1 MCGICGVLSSG
12 DSRETVSNMVAAM
25 RHRGPDD
32 RGIIARGDA
41 TLGMTRLAIIDPT
54 SGGHQP
60 METPDGLISIVYNGE
75 LYNFHAE
82 RELLNSKGYQF
93 VSSSDTEVVLRMYE
107 HYGDDFL
114 QRMRGMFAL
123 AIHDQRR
130 GPGREKLLLAR
141 DQMGI
146 KPLLYARARGQLV
159 FASELKALL
168 ASGLITPEIDEV
180 ALRLLLTYG
189 SVSQPRT
196 ILRGVRALLP
206 AHRMIAENGAER
218 IERYWSLRA
227 DQSKHLRE
235 LPYQEQIEEVT
246 RALEE
251 SVRLQ
256 MISDVPLGAFLSGG
270 IDSSLLVAMMARQ
283 VSGNRVKTF
292 SVGFESEGNEI
303 DESDDAERTARFIG
317 TDHSRVVVSGR
328 EVRDRI
334 CHIACGLD
342 QPSVDGVNSYFV
354 SLAAR
359 SAVTV
364 AISGT
369 GGDELFAG
377 YPSFIKMKL
386 AMEGNG
392 DDSWLGSMRGRL
404 IDLANQPSFDRMVFL
419 RGGWRVA
426 RLREESFLNKY
437 GSINTIFDT
446 HGATQLIAPHLRRAA
461 QAGRS
466 RHHDLAHT
474 DELPTAGV
482 IERTSALCLRGYT
495 NNQLLR
501 DIDAVSMS
509 HSLEVRVPYLD
520 PVIAD
525 LAMSLPDHAKL
536 GSLSDFSN
544 YTDAAAGSYRAT
556 GAKRILLDIGK
567 RFLPADF
574 DLTPKRGF
582 GMPFGDWLRGPL
594 RDVLEDTLSVDSTR
608 QRGLLD
614 PAAVTAVR
622 DEFLSDS
629 RPWYKPWLLMMI
641 ELWSREVLD
650 KSAEMKICSATNRS
664 NCAAAAFGDDRT

>member
-1 MCGICGVLSSG
+1 MCGICGVIG
-12 DSRETVSNMVAAM
+12 RGVSREAVSKMVAAM
-25 RHRGPDD
+25 HHRGPDD
-32 RGIIARGDA
+32 CGVLARDDA
-41 TLGMTRLAIIDPT
+41 TLGMTRLAIIDTT

-75 LYNFHAE
+75 LYNFHSE
-82 RELLNSKGYQF
+82 RELLNTKGYQF
-93 VSSSDTEVVLRMYE
+93 VSSSDTEVVLRMYQ

-114 QRMRGMFAL
+114 LRMRGMFAL
-123 AIHDQRR
+123 AIHDRRR

-146 KPLLYARARGQLV
+146 KPLLYAHCGGRLV
-159 FASELKALL
+159 FASEIKAIL
-168 ASGLITPEIDEV
+168 ASGLITPEIDE
-180 ALRLLLTYG
+180 ASLRLLLTYG
-189 SVSQPRT
+189 SVYQPQT

-206 AHRMIAENGAER
+206 AHRMIVENGTER

-227 DQSKHLRE
+227 DQDKHLRA
-235 LPYQEQIEEVT
+235 LPYEEQIEEVT

-283 VSGNRVKTF
+283 VTGERVKTF
-292 SVGFESEGNEI
+292 SVGFEAEGSAI

-317 TDHSRVVVSGR
+317 TDHSRVVVSGE

-334 CHIACGLD
+334 RHIASALD

-359 SAVTV
+359 RRVTV

-369 GGDELFAG
+369 GGDEMFAG

-386 AMEGNG
+386 ETTGNG
-392 DDSWLGSMRGRL
+392 DGSWMGSVRGRL
-404 IDLANQPSFDRMVFL
+404 VDLANQPSFDPLIFL
-419 RGGWRVA
+419 RGGWRIA

-437 GSINTIFDT
+437 GSIHTIFHT
-446 HGATQLIAPHLRRAA
+446 AEATRLISPHLRRTA
-461 QAGRS
+461 QAQRS
-466 RHHDLAHT
+466 YHQDCAHI
-474 DELPTAGV
+474 DELRSAGV
-482 IERTSALCLRGYT
+482 LERTSALCLRGYT
-495 NNQLLR
+495 SNQLLR

-525 LAMSLPDHAKL
+525 IAMSLPDQAKL
-536 GSLSDFSN
+536 GRLSDFSSFEEAI
-544 YTDAAAGSYRAT
+544 TGSYRAT
-556 GAKRILLDIGK
+556 GAKRILIDIGK
-567 RFLPADF
+567 KFLPADF

-594 RDVLEDTLSVDSTR
+594 HDVFEDTLSVDTTLR
-608 QRGLLD
+608 RGLLD
-614 PAAVTAVR
+614 PSAVTAAKN
-622 DEFLSDS
+622 DFQNNSG
-629 RPWYKPWLLMMI
+629 PWYKPWLLMML
-641 ELWSREVLD
+641 ELWSREILD
-650 KSAEMKICSATNRS
+650 RSSTAAELYSMTES
-664 NCAAAAFGDDRT
+664 NSAAAATGAKRT

>member
-12 DSRETVSNMVAAM
+12 DNRDTVSNMVAAM

-41 TLGMTRLAIIDPT
+41 TLGMTRLAIIDTT

-114 QRMRGMFAL
+114 RRMRGMFAL
-123 AIHDQRR
+123 AIHDRRR

-168 ASGLITPEIDEV
+168 ASGLITPKIDEV
-180 ALRLLLTYG
+180 SLRLLLTYG

-196 ILRGVRALLP
+196 ILSGVRALLP
-206 AHRMIAENGAER
+206 AHRMIVENGAER

-283 VSGNRVKTF
+283 VTSERVKTF
-292 SVGFESEGNEI
+292 SVGFEAEGRTI
-303 DESDDAERTARFIG
+303 DETDVSERTARFIG
-317 TDHSRVVVSGR
+317 TDHSRVVVSGK

-334 CHIACGLD
+334 CHIASALD

-359 SAVTV
+359 RAVTV

-386 AMEGNG
+386 ETTGNG
-392 DDSWLGSMRGRL
+392 HDSWMGSMRGR
-404 IDLANQPSFDRMVFL
+404 IVDLANQPSFDRLVFL
-419 RGGWRVA
+419 RGGWRIA

-437 GSINTIFDT
+437 GAINTIFHT
-446 HGATQLIAPHLRRAA
+446 NQATELIAPPLRKMA

-466 RHHDLAHT
+466 YHQDCTHI
-474 DELPTAGV
+474 DELPTARV

-509 HSLEVRVPYLD
+509 HSLEIRVPFLD

-525 LAMSLPDHAKL
+525 IAMSLPDEAKL
-536 GSLSDFSN
+536 GSLSDFSGLGEAV
-544 YTDAAAGSYRAT
+544 AASYRAT

-567 RFLPADF
+567 KFLPADF

-594 RDVLEDTLSVDSTR
+594 RDVIEDTLSVDATR

-614 PAAVTAVR
+614 PTAVTAVKN
-622 DEFLSDS
+622 DFQNNSG
-629 RPWYKPWLLMMI
+629 PWYKPWLLMML
-641 ELWSREVLD
+641 ELWSRQVLD
-650 KSAEMKICSATNRS
+650 RISSLAGVDSPTEP
-664 NCAAAAFGDDRT
+664 NCAVAVTGAERT

>member
-1 MCGICGVLSSG
+1 VCGICGVLGRG
-12 DSRETVSNMVAAM
+12 DSREAVSNMVAAM
-25 RHRGPDD
+25 HHRGPDD
-32 RGIIARGDA
+32 QGILTRGDI
-41 TLGMTRLAIIDPT
+41 TLGMTRLAIIDTT

-60 METPDGLISIVYNGE
+60 METPDGLISIIYNGE
-75 LYNFHAE
+75 LYNFHSE
-82 RELLNSKGYQF
+82 REHLKSKGHRF

-107 HYGDDFL
+107 QYGDDFL
-114 QRMRGMFAL
+114 LRMRGMFAL
-123 AIHDQRR
+123 AIHDRR
-130 GPGREKLLLAR
+130 AGLGRERLLLAR
-141 DQMGI
+141 DHMGI
-146 KPLLYARARGQLV
+146 KPLLYAHARGQLV
-159 FASELKALL
+159 FASELKAIL
-168 ASGLITPEIDEV
+168 ASGLVTPEIDEV
-180 ALRLLLTYG
+180 SLRLLLTYG
-189 SVSQPRT
+189 SVYQPRT
-196 ILRGVRALLP
+196 ILRGVQVLLP
-206 AHRMIAENGAER
+206 AHRMIVENGRDR
-218 IERYWSLRA
+218 IERYWSLSA
-227 DQSKHLRE
+227 DQNKYLRE
-235 LPYQEQIEEVT
+235 LPYEEQVEEVA

-256 MISDVPLGAFLSGG
+256 MISDVSLGAFLSGG

-283 VSGNRVKTF
+283 VTGERVKTF
-292 SVGFESEGNEI
+292 SVGFESEGTAI
-303 DESDDAERTARFIG
+303 DESDEAERTARFIG
-317 TDHSRVVVSGR
+317 ADHSRVVVSGKD
-328 EVRDRI
+328 VRDRI
-334 CHIACGLD
+334 CHIAFGLD

-359 SAVTV
+359 RAVTV

-386 AMEGNG
+386 EAEGNG
-392 DDSWLGSMRGRL
+392 HDSWMGSMRGRL
-404 IDLANQPSFDRMVFL
+404 IDLANQPSLDRVLLL

-426 RLREESFLNKY
+426 RLRAESFLNKY
-437 GSINTIFDT
+437 GAINTIFDT
-446 HGATQLIAPHLRRAA
+446 DGATQLIAPHLRALA

-525 LAMSLPDHAKL
+525 MAMSLPDQAKL
-536 GSLSDFSN
+536 GNLSDFSN
-544 YTDAAAGSYRAT
+544 YADAAAGSYRAT

-567 RFLPADF
+567 KFLPADF

-594 RDVLEDTLSVDSTR
+594 SDVLEDTLSDDSTR

-614 PAAVTAVR
+614 PSAVAAVKN
-622 DEFLSDS
+622 EFRNGSGA
-629 RPWYKPWLLMMI
+629 WYKPWLLMML

-650 KSAEMKICSATNRS
+650 QSSRLQSGSGIKQS
-664 NCAAAAFGDDRT
+664 NCATAVVGADRT

>member
-1 MCGICGVLSSG
+1 MCGICGVWG
-12 DSRETVSNMVAAM
+12 REDRDALGAMVGAM
-25 RHRGPDD
+25 HHRGPDD
-32 RGIIARGDA
+32 RGDFHDARVS
-41 TLGMTRLAIIDPT
+41 LGMTRLAIIDTT

-60 METPDGLISIVYNGE
+60 MQTPDGGIVLVYNGE
-75 LYNFHAE
+75 LYNFASE
-82 RELLNSKGYQF
+82 RELLKKRGHQF
-93 VSSSDTEVVLRMYE
+93 KSTSDTEVVLKMYE
-107 HYGDDFL
+107 EYGDDFL
-114 QRMRGMFAL
+114 TRMRGMFAL
-123 AIHDQRR
+123 AVYDRRR
-130 GPGREKLLLAR
+130 GRGRERLLLAR

-146 KPLLYARARGQLV
+146 KPLLYAHANGNLV
-159 FASELKALL
+159 FASEVKALL
-168 ASGLITPEIDEV
+168 AGGLVSREIDPV

-189 SVSQPRT
+189 SIYQPRT
-196 ILRGVRALLP
+196 ILRDVRMLLP
-206 AHRMIAENGAER
+206 AHRLIAEGGRER
-218 IERYWSLRA
+218 IERYWSLSTERHTYL
-227 DQSKHLRE
+227 QG
-235 LPYQEQIEEVT
+235 LPYEQQVDIVAS
-246 RALEE
+246 ALEE

-283 VSGNRVKTF
+283 VTGKQVKTF
-292 SVGFESEGNEI
+292 SVGFEAEGRGI

-328 EVRDRI
+328 EVRERI
-334 CHIACGLD
+334 CHIARGLD

-386 AMEGNG
+386 HAKHNGNASLTG
-392 DDSWLGSMRGRL
+392 AMRGKL
-404 IDLANQPSFDRMVFL
+404 SDLANKSSFDRLVFL
-419 RGGWRVA
+419 RGGWRIA
-426 RLREESFLNKY
+426 RLREESFLNQY
-437 GSINTIFDT
+437 GSINTIFHT
-446 HGATQLIAPHLRRAA
+446 NVATKLTAPHLRKTA

-466 RHHDLAHT
+466 FHQDCIQI
-474 DELPTAGV
+474 DELPTADV

-495 NNQLLR
+495 NSQLLR

-509 HSLEVRVPYLD
+509 HSLEIRVPYLD

-525 LAMSLPDHAKL
+525 IALSLPEQAKL
-536 GSLSDFSN
+536 GSLSDFSGFG
-544 YTDAAAGSYRAT
+544 DAVAGSYRAT

-567 RFLPADF
+567 KFLPSDF

-594 RDVLEDTLSVDSTR
+594 RDVLEDTLSVDATR

-614 PAAVTAVR
+614 PDGVTAVKNN
-622 DEFLSDS
+622 FQNNSG
-629 RPWYKPWLLMMI
+629 PWYEPWVLMML
-641 ELWSREVLD
+641 ELWGREVLD
-650 KSAEMKICSATNRS
+650 RS
-664 NCAAAAFGDDRT
+664 STLAGLYSKPQPNCAAFVTGAEGI

>member
-1 MCGICGVLSSG
+1 VCGICGVLGSG
-12 DSRETVSNMVAAM
+12 DSREAVSNMVAAM

-32 RGIIARGDA
+32 RGILARGDA
-41 TLGMTRLAIIDPT
+41 TLGMTRLAIIDTT

-75 LYNFHAE
+75 LYNFHSE
-82 RELLNSKGYQF
+82 RELLNSKGYKF

-107 HYGDDFL
+107 HYGDDFVL
-114 QRMRGMFAL
+114 RMRGMFAL
-123 AIHDQRR
+123 AIHDRRRRR
-130 GPGREKLLLAR
+130 GRLLLAR
-141 DQMGI
+141 DHMGI
-146 KPLLYARARGQLV
+146 KPLVYTYARGQLV

-168 ASGLITPEIDEV
+168 ASGFITPEIDEV
-180 ALRLLLTYG
+180 SLRLLLTYG
-189 SVSQPRT
+189 SVYQPRT
-196 ILRGVRALLP
+196 ILRGVHALLP
-206 AHRMIAENGAER
+206 AHRMIVENGRER

-227 DQSKHLRE
+227 DQNKDVRE
-235 LPYQEQIEEVT
+235 MSYEDQVDEVA
-246 RALEE
+246 RALTE

-270 IDSSLLVAMMARQ
+270 IDSSLLVALMARQ
-283 VSGNRVKTF
+283 VTGERVKTF
-292 SVGFESEGNEI
+292 SVGFEAEGRAI
-303 DESDDAERTARFIG
+303 DESDDAERTARYIG
-317 TDHSRVVVSGR
+317 TDHSRVVVSGK

-334 CHIACGLD
+334 CHIAWGLD

-359 SAVTV
+359 RAVTV

-386 AMEGNG
+386 ETKGNG
-392 DDSWLGSMRGRL
+392 HDSWMGSMRGRL
-404 IDLANQPSFDRMVFL
+404 VNLANQPSFDRML
-419 RGGWRVA
+419 SRRGGWRVA
-426 RLREESFLNKY
+426 RLREESFRNKY
-437 GSINTIFDT
+437 GLVHTIFNTD
-446 HGATQLIAPHLRRAA
+446 GATQLIAPHLRALA
-461 QAGRS
+461 QTGRS
-466 RHHDLAHT
+466 RHYDLAHI

-520 PVIAD
+520 PVVAD
-525 LAMSLPDHAKL
+525 IAMSLPEHAKL
-536 GSLSDFSN
+536 GSLSEFSDFAE
-544 YTDAAAGSYRAT
+544 AAAGSYRAT

-567 RFLPADF
+567 KFLPADF

-594 RDVLEDTLSVDSTR
+594 CDVLEDTLSEDVTR

-614 PAAVTAVR
+614 PSAVAAVKN
-622 DEFLSDS
+622 EFQNGSG
-629 RPWYKPWLLMMI
+629 PWYKPWLLMML

-650 KSAEMKICSATNRS
+650 QTSNLKSGSWTSLAQQIRC
-664 NCAAAAFGDDRT
+664 

>member
-1 MCGICGVLSSG
+1 
-12 DSRETVSNMVAAM
+12 M

-32 RGIIARGDA
+32 RGILARDDA
-41 TLGMTRLAIIDPT
+41 TLGMTRLAIIDIT
-54 SGGHQP
+54 SRGHQP

-75 LYNFHAE
+75 LYNFHSE
-82 RELLNSKGYQF
+82 RELLTSKGYQF

-114 QRMRGMFAL
+114 LRMRGMFAL
-123 AIHDQRR
+123 AIHDRRR
-130 GPGREKLLLAR
+130 GPGRERLLLAR

-146 KPLLYARARGQLV
+146 KPLLYARVDGRFI

-168 ASGLITPEIDEV
+168 ASRLVERQIDEV
-180 ALRLLLTYG
+180 SLRLLLTYG
-189 SVSQPRT
+189 SVYQPRT
-196 ILRGVRALLP
+196 ILSGVRALLP
-206 AHRMIAENGAER
+206 AHRIIVENGAER

-235 LPYQEQIEEVT
+235 LPYEEQVEEVA

-283 VSGNRVKTF
+283 VTGERVKTF
-292 SVGFESEGNEI
+292 SVGFEAEGRDI
-303 DESDDAERTARFIG
+303 DETGDAEQTARFIG
-317 TDHSRVVVSGR
+317 TDHSRVVVSGE

-334 CHIACGLD
+334 CHIASGLD

-359 SAVTV
+359 RAVTV

-377 YPSFIKMKL
+377 YPSFMKMKL
-386 AMEGNG
+386 ETAGNG
-392 DDSWLGSMRGRL
+392 HDSWMGSMRGRVV
-404 IDLANQPSFDRMVFL
+404 DLANQPSFDRLVFL
-419 RGGWRVA
+419 RGGWRLA

-437 GSINTIFDT
+437 GSINTIFHT
-446 HGATQLIAPHLRRAA
+446 NAATDLIAPHLRKIAE
-461 QAGRS
+461 AGRS
-466 RHHDLAHT
+466 YHQDCAHI

-482 IERTSALCLRGYT
+482 LERTSALCLRGYT

-509 HSLEVRVPYLD
+509 HSLEIRVPYLD

-525 LAMSLPDHAKL
+525 IAMSLPDQVKL

-544 YTDAAAGSYRAT
+544 FGEAVAGSYRAT
-556 GAKRILLDIGK
+556 GSKRILLDIGK
-567 RFLPADF
+567 KFLPADF

-594 RDVLEDTLSVDSTR
+594 RDVLEDTLSVDAVR
-608 QRGLLD
+608 PRGLLD
-614 PAAVTAVR
+614 PAAVTAVKN
-622 DEFLSDS
+622 DFQKNSG
-629 RPWYKPWLLMMI
+629 PWYKPWLLMML

-650 KSAEMKICSATNRS
+650 RS
-664 NCAAAAFGDDRT
+664 SSLAGFYSKTQPNCAGVTGAERT

>member
-1 MCGICGVLSSG
+1 MCGICGVVGSG
-12 DSRETVSNMVAAM
+12 DAVDAVGRMVAAM
-25 RHRGPDD
+25 HHRGPDD
-32 RGIIARGDA
+32 RGVISRGNA
-41 TLGMTRLAIIDPT
+41 TLGMTRLAIIDT
-54 SGGHQP
+54 SSGGHQP

-75 LYNFHAE
+75 LYNFQSE
-82 RELLNSKGYQF
+82 RELLKSKGQQF
-93 VSSSDTEVVLRMYE
+93 ISSSDTEVVLRMYE

-114 QRMRGMFAL
+114 LRMRGMFAL
-123 AIHDQRR
+123 AIHDRR
-130 GPGREKLLLAR
+130 QGPGREKLLLAR
-141 DQMGI
+141 DQLGI
-146 KPLLYARARGQLV
+146 KPLLYAHTSGQLV
-159 FASELKALL
+159 FASELKSII
-168 ASGLITPEIDEV
+168 ASGLIEPQIDEV
-180 ALRLLLTYG
+180 SLRLLLTYG
-189 SVSQPRT
+189 SVCQPRT
-196 ILRGVRALLP
+196 MLRGVRVLLP
-206 AHRMIAENGAER
+206 AHRMIVENGRER
-218 IERYWSLRA
+218 IERYWCLGA
-227 DQSKHLRE
+227 NQNEELRE
-235 LPYQEQIEEVT
+235 LPYEKQVEEVA
-246 RALEE
+246 RALDE

-270 IDSSLLVAMMARQ
+270 IDSSLLVALMARQ
-283 VSGNRVKTF
+283 VTGERVKTF
-292 SVGFESEGNEI
+292 SVGFGSEGNEI

-317 TDHSRVVVSGR
+317 TDHSRVVVSGE

-334 CHIACGLD
+334 CQIARGLD

-359 SAVTV
+359 RAVTV

-386 AMEGNG
+386 EAAGNG
-392 DDSWLGSMRGRL
+392 HDSWIDSMRGRL
-404 IDLANQPSFDRMVFL
+404 VDLVNQPSFDRMIFR

-426 RLREESFLNKY
+426 RLRDESFLNKY

-446 HGATQLIAPHLRRAA
+446 NGATELIAAHLRQAA
-461 QAGRS
+461 QTGRS
-466 RHHDLAHT
+466 RHHDIAHT
-474 DELPTAGV
+474 DELPAAGV

-536 GSLSDFSN
+536 GSLSDFSG
-544 YTDAAAGSYRAT
+544 YGEAAAGSYRAT

-567 RFLPADF
+567 KFLPADF

-582 GMPFGDWLRGPL
+582 GMPFADWLRGPL
-594 RDVLEDTLSVDSTR
+594 SDVLEDTLSVEST
-608 QRGLLD
+608 QHRGLLD
-614 PAAVTAVR
+614 PAAVTAVKN
-622 DEFLSDS
+622 EFQNG
-629 RPWYKPWLLMMI
+629 PGFWYKPWLLMML

-650 KSAEMKICSATNRS
+650 KRS
-664 NCAAAAFGDDRT
+664 NLTNGCSTTHTFSCPQL

>member
-1 MCGICGVLSSG
+1 VCGICGVLGSG
-12 DSRETVSNMVAAM
+12 DGRETVSNMVAAM

-32 RGIIARGDA
+32 RGILGRGDA
-41 TLGMTRLAIIDPT
+41 TLGMSRLAIIDTT

-75 LYNFHAE
+75 LYNFHSE

-114 QRMRGMFAL
+114 LRMRGMFAL
-123 AIHDQRR
+123 AIYDRRR

-146 KPLLYARARGQLV
+146 KPLLYAHASGQLV

-168 ASGLITPEIDEV
+168 AGGLITPEIDEV

-189 SVSQPRT
+189 SVYQPRT

-206 AHRMIAENGAER
+206 AHRMIVENGRER

-235 LPYQEQIEEVT
+235 LPYEEQIEEVA

-283 VSGNRVKTF
+283 VTGKRVKTF
-292 SVGFESEGNEI
+292 SVGFEAEGREI
-303 DESDDAERTARFIG
+303 DETDDAERTARFIG
-317 TDHSRVVVSGR
+317 TDHSRVVVSGE
-328 EVRDRI
+328 EVRERI
-334 CHIACGLD
+334 CHIASALD

-359 SAVTV
+359 RAVTV

-377 YPSFIKMKL
+377 YPSFIKMRL
-386 AMEGNG
+386 ENG
-392 DDSWLGSMRGRL
+392 HDSWIGSMRGRL
-404 IDLANQPSFDRMVFL
+404 VDLANQPSFDRL
-419 RGGWRVA
+419 LSRRGGWRLA
-426 RLREESFLNKY
+426 GFRAESFRNRY
-437 GSINTIFDT
+437 GSVNTIFNTD
-446 HGATQLIAPHLRRAA
+446 GANQLIAPHLRALA
-461 QAGRS
+461 QTGRS
-466 RHHDLAHT
+466 RHYDLAHI

-495 NNQLLR
+495 SNQLLR

-525 LAMSLPDHAKL
+525 IAMSLPEHAKL
-536 GSLSDFSN
+536 GSLSEFSDF
-544 YTDAAAGSYRAT
+544 AEAVAGSYRAT

-567 RFLPADF
+567 KFLPADF

-594 RDVLEDTLSVDSTR
+594 CDVLEDTLSEAVTR

-614 PAAVTAVR
+614 PSAVTAVKN
-622 DEFLSDS
+622 EFLNASG
-629 RPWYKPWLLMMI
+629 PWYKPWLLMML

-650 KSAEMKICSATNRS
+650 RGSSLAGFYSTTQP
-664 NCAAAAFGDDRT
+664 NCAMGVTDAERT

>member
-1 MCGICGVLSSG
+1 MH
-12 DSRETVSNMVAAM
+12 
-25 RHRGPDD
+25 HRGPDD
-32 RGIIARGDA
+32 HGVITRADV
-41 TLGMTRLAIIDPT
+41 TLGMTRLAIIDT
-54 SGGHQP
+54 SSGGHQP

-75 LYNFHAE
+75 LYNFHSE
-82 RELLNSKGYQF
+82 RELLESKGHRF

-107 HYGDDFL
+107 QYGDDFL
-114 QRMRGMFAL
+114 RRMRGMFAL
-123 AIHDQRR
+123 AIHDRR
-130 GPGREKLLLAR
+130 GGPGRERLLLAR

-146 KPLLYARARGQLV
+146 KPLLYAHAGSRLV
-159 FASELKALL
+159 FASEVKALL
-168 ASGLITPEIDEV
+168 ASGLVEPEIDAV
-180 ALRLLLTYG
+180 SLRLLLTYG
-189 SVSQPRT
+189 SVYQPRT
-196 ILRGVRALLP
+196 ILQGVRVLLP
-206 AHRMIAENGAER
+206 AHRLIVENGRER
-218 IERYWSLRA
+218 IERYWSLGTEENKYVR
-227 DQSKHLRE
+227 K
-235 LPYQEQIEEVT
+235 LPYEEQVEQVA

-270 IDSSLLVAMMARQ
+270 IDSSLLVALMARQ
-283 VSGNRVKTF
+283 VTGERVKTF
-292 SVGFESEGNEI
+292 SIGFESEGAAI
-303 DESDDAERTARFIG
+303 DETSDAERTARFIG
-317 TDHSRVVVSGR
+317 TDHSRVVVSGE

-334 CHIACGLD
+334 CHIAWGLD

-377 YPSFIKMKL
+377 YPSFMKMKL
-386 AMEGNG
+386 ETEGNG
-392 DDSWLGSMRGRL
+392 NDSWIGSMRGRL
-404 IDLANQPSFDRMVFL
+404 RDFANQPSFDRVVSL

-437 GSINTIFDT
+437 GSINTIFNT
-446 HGATQLIAPHLRRAA
+446 NGATDFIAPHLRQLA
-461 QAGRS
+461 QTGRS
-466 RHHDLAHT
+466 RHHDLAHI

-525 LAMSLPDHAKL
+525 LAMSLPDQAKL
-536 GSLSDFSN
+536 GNLSGFAN
-544 YTDAAAGSYRAT
+544 YGEAAAGSYRAT

-567 RFLPADF
+567 KFLPADF

-582 GMPFGDWLRGPL
+582 GMPFADWLRGPL
-594 RDVLEDTLSVDSTR
+594 LEVLEDTLSVDSTK

-614 PAAVTAVR
+614 PAAVTAVKHDFR
-622 DEFLSDS
+622 NTSG
-629 RPWYKPWLLMMI
+629 PWYKPWLLMML

-650 KSAEMKICSATNRS
+650 RTSNRTDFS
-664 NCAAAAFGDDRT
+664 SPTHTNCASAATGAERT

>member
-1 MCGICGVLSSG
+1 
-12 DSRETVSNMVAAM
+12 MVAAM
-25 RHRGPDD
+25 HHRGPDD
-32 RGIIARGDA
+32 RGILARGDA
-41 TLGMTRLAIIDPT
+41 TLGMTRLAIIDT
-54 SGGHQP
+54 TAGGHQP
-60 METPDGLISIVYNGE
+60 METADQLISIVYNGE
-75 LYNFHAE
+75 LYNFHSE
-82 RELLNSKGYQF
+82 RDLLKSKGYQF

-114 QRMRGMFAL
+114 LRMRGMFAL
-123 AIHDQRR
+123 AIHDRRR
-130 GPGREKLLLAR
+130 GPGQERLLLAR

-146 KPLLYARARGQLV
+146 KPLLYVHAAGRLV
-159 FASELKALL
+159 FASEIKALL

-180 ALRLLLTYG
+180 SLRLLLTYG
-189 SVSQPRT
+189 SVYQPRT

-206 AHRMIAENGAER
+206 AHRMIVENGRER

-227 DQSKHLRE
+227 DQNKHLRE
-235 LPYQEQIEEVT
+235 LPYDEQIEEVA

-283 VSGNRVKTF
+283 VTGERVKTF
-292 SVGFESEGNEI
+292 SVGFEAEGRSI
-303 DESDDAERTARFIG
+303 DETDDAERTARFIG
-317 TDHSRVVVSGR
+317 TDHSRVVVSGK

-334 CHIACGLD
+334 SHIASGLD

-359 SAVTV
+359 RAVTV

-386 AMEGNG
+386 ETTGNG
-392 DDSWLGSMRGRL
+392 HDSWIGSMHGSIIDLVNQPLFDPL
-404 IDLANQPSFDRMVFL
+404 IDL
-419 RGGWRVA
+419 RGGWRIT
-426 RLREESFLNKY
+426 RLRQESFLNKY
-437 GSINTIFDT
+437 GSINTVFNAYD
-446 HGATQLIAPHLRRAA
+446 AKELIAPALRKIA

-466 RHHDLAHT
+466 YHQDCSAI
-474 DELPTAGV
+474 DELSSAGA

-495 NNQLLR
+495 SNQLLR

-525 LAMSLPDHAKL
+525 MAMSLPDKAKL
-536 GSLSDFSN
+536 GGLSEFSGFN
-544 YTDAAAGSYRAT
+544 EAVAASYRAT

-567 RFLPADF
+567 KFLPADF

-582 GMPFGDWLRGPL
+582 GMPFGNWLHGPL
-594 RDVLEDTLSVDSTR
+594 LDVLEDTLSVGATR
-608 QRGLLD
+608 SRGLLD
-614 PAAVTAVR
+614 PAAVTAVKT
-622 DEFLSDS
+622 DFLNSS
-629 RPWYKPWLLMMI
+629 GPWYKPWLLMML

-650 KSAEMKICSATNRS
+650 RSSSLAGSYSTTQPNGMMTVTSA
-664 NCAAAAFGDDRT
+664 DRT

>member
-1 MCGICGVLSSG
+1 VCGICGVLGGG
-12 DSRETVSNMVAAM
+12 DSRETAGNMVAAM

-32 RGIIARGDA
+32 RGVLVRGDA
-41 TLGMTRLAIIDPT
+41 TLGMTRLAIIDTT

-75 LYNFHAE
+75 LYNFHSE
-82 RELLNSKGYQF
+82 RELLESKGCQF

-114 QRMRGMFAL
+114 LRMRGMFAL
-123 AIHDQRR
+123 AIHDRRR
-130 GPGREKLLLAR
+130 GPGRERLLLAR

-146 KPLLYARARGQLV
+146 KPLLYTHARGKLV

-168 ASGLITPEIDEV
+168 ASGLITPEIDEES
-180 ALRLLLTYG
+180 LRLLLTYG
-189 SVSQPRT
+189 SVYQPRT
-196 ILRGVRALLP
+196 ILRGVQALLP
-206 AHRMIAENGAER
+206 AHRMIVENGAER

-227 DQSKHLRE
+227 NQSSHLRE
-235 LPYQEQIEEVT
+235 LPYEEQIQEVA

-283 VSGNRVKTF
+283 VTGERVKTF
-292 SVGFESEGNEI
+292 SVGFEAEGRDI
-303 DESDDAERTARFIG
+303 DETDDAERTARFIG
-317 TDHSRVVVSGR
+317 TDHSRVVVSGE

-334 CHIACGLD
+334 CHIASALD

-359 SAVTV
+359 RAVTV

-377 YPSFIKMKL
+377 YPSFIKMRL
-386 AMEGNG
+386 ETTGNG
-392 DDSWLGSMRGRL
+392 HNSWMEAMRGR
-404 IDLANQPSFDRMVFL
+404 IVDLANQSTFDRLVFL
-419 RGGWRVA
+419 RGGWRLA

-437 GSINTIFDT
+437 GPINTIFPPNA
-446 HGATQLIAPHLRRAA
+446 ATDLIAPQLRKTA

-466 RHHDLAHT
+466 YHQDFSHI
-474 DELPTAGV
+474 DELPNAGV

-509 HSLEVRVPYLD
+509 HSLEIRVPYLD

-525 LAMSLPDHAKL
+525 IAMSLPDQAKL
-536 GSLSDFSN
+536 GRLSDFSSFEK
-544 YTDAAAGSYRAT
+544 AAAGSYRAT

-567 RFLPADF
+567 KFLPADF

-582 GMPFGDWLRGPL
+582 GMPFGNWLRGPL
-594 RDVLEDTLSVDSTR
+594 LDVLEDTLSVDATR

-614 PAAVTAVR
+614 PAAVTAIKN
-622 DEFLSDS
+622 DFQNSS
-629 RPWYKPWLLMMI
+629 GPWYKPWLLMML

-650 KSAEMKICSATNRS
+650 RGSSLAGFHSTTQPDCAVVATE
-664 NCAAAAFGDDRT
+664 RT

>member
-1 MCGICGVLSSG
+1 MCGICGVLGSG
-12 DSRETVSNMVAAM
+12 DSREAVNNMVAAM
-25 RHRGPDD
+25 HHRGPDD

-41 TLGMTRLAIIDPT
+41 TLGMTRLAIIDTT

-75 LYNFHAE
+75 LYNFHSE

-114 QRMRGMFAL
+114 LRMRGMFAL
-123 AIHDQRR
+123 AIHDRRR

-146 KPLLYARARGQLV
+146 KPLLYAHTRGRLV
-159 FASELKALL
+159 FASEIKALL
-168 ASGLITPEIDEV
+168 ASGSITPEIDEV

-189 SVSQPRT
+189 SVYQPRT

-206 AHRMIAENGAER
+206 AHRMIVENGVER

-235 LPYQEQIEEVT
+235 LPYEEQIEEVAS
-246 RALEE
+246 ALEE

-283 VSGNRVKTF
+283 VTGERVKTF
-292 SVGFESEGNEI
+292 SVGFEAEGRDI
-303 DESDDAERTARFIG
+303 DETDDAERTARFIG
-317 TDHSRVVVSGR
+317 TDHSRVVVSGE

-334 CHIACGLD
+334 CHIASALD

-359 SAVTV
+359 RAVTV

-377 YPSFIKMKL
+377 YPSFIKMRL
-386 AMEGNG
+386 ETTGN
-392 DDSWLGSMRGRL
+392 GSMRGR
-404 IDLANQPSFDRMVFL
+404 IVDLANQPSFDRLVFL
-419 RGGWRVA
+419 RGGWRIA
-426 RLREESFLNKY
+426 NLREESFLNKY
-437 GSINTIFDT
+437 GSINTVFPT
-446 HGATQLIAPHLRRAA
+446 NGATELIAPHLRKTA
-461 QAGRS
+461 QAGRTY
-466 RHHDLAHT
+466 HQDCT
-474 DELPTAGV
+474 PIDELPTAGV
-482 IERTSALCLRGYT
+482 LERTSALCLRGYT

-509 HSLEVRVPYLD
+509 HSLEIRVPYLD

-525 LAMSLPDHAKL
+525 VALSLPDHAKL
-536 GSLSDFSN
+536 GKLSDFSGFGEAV
-544 YTDAAAGSYRAT
+544 AASYRAT

-567 RFLPADF
+567 KFLPADF

-594 RDVLEDTLSVDSTR
+594 LDVFEDTLSVDATR

-614 PAAVTAVR
+614 PGAVTAVKN
-622 DEFLSDS
+622 DFLNNAG
-629 RPWYKPWLLMMI
+629 PWYKSWLLMML

-650 KSAEMKICSATNRS
+650 RSSSLAGFYSRTQPNGAAVVTGAE
-664 NCAAAAFGDDRT
+664 RT

>member
-1 MCGICGVLSSG
+1 VCGICGILGSG
-12 DSRETVSNMVAAM
+12 DTGEAVSRMIAAM
-25 RHRGPDD
+25 HHRGPDD
-32 RGIIARGDA
+32 RGMLTRGDM
-41 TLGMTRLAIIDPT
+41 TLGMTRLAIIDT
-54 SGGHQP
+54 SSAGHQP

-75 LYNFHAE
+75 LYNFHSE
-82 RELLNSKGYQF
+82 RELLESKGHRF
-93 VSSSDTEVVLRMYE
+93 ISSSDTEVVLRMYE
-107 HYGDDFL
+107 QYGDDFL
-114 QRMRGMFAL
+114 LRMRGMFAL
-123 AIHDQRR
+123 AIHDRR
-130 GPGREKLLLAR
+130 AGPGRERLLLAR

-146 KPLLYARARGQLV
+146 KPLLYAHAGGRLV
-159 FASELKALL
+159 FASEIKALL
-168 ASGLITPEIDEV
+168 ASGLVAPEIDEES
-180 ALRLLLTYG
+180 LRLLLTYG
-189 SVSQPRT
+189 SVYQPRT
-196 ILRGVRALLP
+196 ILRGVRVLLP
-206 AHRMIAENGAER
+206 AHRMIVENGRER
-218 IERYWSLRA
+218 IERYWSFST
-227 DQSKHLRE
+227 DQNKYVAK
-235 LPYQEQIEEVT
+235 LPYEEQIEEVS

-270 IDSSLLVAMMARQ
+270 IDSSLLVALMARQ
-283 VSGNRVKTF
+283 VTGERVKTF
-292 SVGFESEGNEI
+292 SVGFESEGTAI
-303 DESDDAERTARFIG
+303 DESSDAERTARFIG
-317 TDHSRVVVSGR
+317 TDHSRVVVSGA

-334 CHIACGLD
+334 NHIAWGLD

-377 YPSFIKMKL
+377 YPSFMKMKL
-386 AMEGNG
+386 EMEGNG
-392 DDSWLGSMRGRL
+392 HDSWMSSMRGKL
-404 IDLANQPSFDRMVFL
+404 SDFANQPSFDRVVSL

-446 HGATQLIAPHLRRAA
+446 NGATDLIAPHLRQTA

-466 RHHDLAHT
+466 RHHDLAHI
-474 DELPTAGV
+474 DELPGAGV

-495 NNQLLR
+495 NSQLLR

-525 LAMSLPDHAKL
+525 LAMSLPDEAKL
-536 GSLSDFSN
+536 GSLSGFSN
-544 YTDAAAGSYRAT
+544 YGEAAAGSYRAT

-567 RFLPADF
+567 KFLPADF

-594 RDVLEDTLSVDSTR
+594 RDVLEDTLSVDCTR

-614 PAAVTAVR
+614 PAAVSAIK
-622 DEFLSDS
+622 DDFLNGSG
-629 RPWYKPWLLMMI
+629 PWYKPWLLMML

-650 KSAEMKICSATNRS
+650 RSCSTTTQR
-664 NCAAAAFGDDRT
+664 NCAMAVTGAERT

>member
-1 MCGICGVLSSG
+1 VCGICGVLGSG
-12 DSRETVSNMVAAM
+12 DNREAVNNMVAAM
-25 RHRGPDD
+25 HHRGPDD

-41 TLGMTRLAIIDPT
+41 TLGMTRLAIIDTT

-75 LYNFHAE
+75 LYNFHSE
-82 RELLNSKGYQF
+82 RKLLNSKGYQF

-114 QRMRGMFAL
+114 LRMRGMFAL
-123 AIHDQRR
+123 AIHDRR
-130 GPGREKLLLAR
+130 GGPGREKLLLAR

-146 KPLLYARARGQLV
+146 KPLLYAHARGRLV
-159 FASELKALL
+159 FASEIKALL

-180 ALRLLLTYG
+180 GLRLLLTYG
-189 SVSQPRT
+189 SVYQPRT
-196 ILRGVRALLP
+196 ILRGVQALLP
-206 AHRMIAENGAER
+206 AHRMIVENGAGR
-218 IERYWSLRA
+218 IERYWSLRV

-235 LPYQEQIEEVT
+235 LPYEEQIEEVA

-270 IDSSLLVAMMARQ
+270 IDSSLLVALMARQ
-283 VSGNRVKTF
+283 VTSERVKTF
-292 SVGFESEGNEI
+292 SVGFEAEGRDI
-303 DESDDAERTARFIG
+303 DETDDAERTARFIG
-317 TDHSRVVVSGR
+317 TDHSRVVVSGE

-334 CHIACGLD
+334 CHIASALD

-359 SAVTV
+359 RAVTV

-377 YPSFIKMKL
+377 YPSFIKMRL
-386 AMEGNG
+386 ETTGN
-392 DDSWLGSMRGRL
+392 GSMRGR
-404 IDLANQPSFDRMVFL
+404 IVDLANQPSFDRLIFL
-419 RGGWRVA
+419 RGGWRFA
-426 RLREESFLNKY
+426 NLREESFLNKY
-437 GSINTIFDT
+437 GSINTVF
-446 HGATQLIAPHLRRAA
+446 HRAGATELIAPHLRKTA
-461 QAGRS
+461 QAGRTY
-466 RHHDLAHT
+466 HQDCAPI

-482 IERTSALCLRGYT
+482 LERTSALCLRGYT

-509 HSLEVRVPYLD
+509 HSLEIRVPYLD

-525 LAMSLPDHAKL
+525 VAMSLPDQAKL
-536 GSLSDFSN
+536 GKLSDFSGFGEAI
-544 YTDAAAGSYRAT
+544 AASYRAT

-567 RFLPADF
+567 KFLPADF

-594 RDVLEDTLSVDSTR
+594 LDVFEDTLSVDTTR

-614 PAAVTAVR
+614 PAAVTAVKN
-622 DEFLSDS
+622 EFLHNAG
-629 RPWYKPWLLMMI
+629 PWYKPWLLMML
-641 ELWSREVLD
+641 ELWAREVLD
-650 KSAEMKICSATNRS
+650 RS
-664 NCAAAAFGDDRT
+664 SSLAGFYSRTQPNAAAIVTGAERT